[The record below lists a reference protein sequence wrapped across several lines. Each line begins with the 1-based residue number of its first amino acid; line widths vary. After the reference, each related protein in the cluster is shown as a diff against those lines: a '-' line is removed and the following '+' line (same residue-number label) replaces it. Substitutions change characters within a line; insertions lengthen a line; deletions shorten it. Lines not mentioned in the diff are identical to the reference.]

1 MKRSTVIYK
10 CFLILRST
18 LANMNSREE
27 KLKTRNKLFTLFGR
41 YKESKRNDIT
51 VRDYHREYRELN
63 REKIR
68 RYNAIYGRIR
78 RSEGK

>member
-10 CFLILRST
+10 SFLILRST
-18 LANMNSREE
+18 LANMESREE

-41 YKESKRNDIT
+41 YQESKRNDIT
-51 VRDYHREYRELN
+51 LRDYHREYRELN

>member
-10 CFLILRST
+10 SFLILRST
-18 LANMNSREE
+18 LANMNSKEE
-27 KLKTRNKLFTLFGR
+27 KLKTRNKLFTLYGR
-41 YKESKRNDIT
+41 YQESKRNDIT
-51 VRDYHREYRELN
+51 MRDYHREYRELN

>member
-10 CFLILRST
+10 SFLILRST

-41 YKESKRNDIT
+41 YQEAKRNDIT
-51 VRDYHREYRELN
+51 IRDYHREYRELN

>member
-10 CFLILRST
+10 SFLILRST
-18 LANMNSREE
+18 LANMDSREE

-41 YKESKRNDIT
+41 YQESKRNDIT

-68 RYNAIYGRIR
+68 RYNAIYGRIS

>member
-10 CFLILRST
+10 SFLILRST
-18 LANMNSREE
+18 LANMDSKEE
-27 KLKTRNKLFTLFGR
+27 KLKTRNKLFSLFGR
-41 YKESKRNDIT
+41 YQESKRNDIT

>member
-1 MKRSTVIYK
+1 MKRATVIYK
-10 CFLILRST
+10 SFLILRST

-41 YKESKRNDIT
+41 YQESKRNDIT

>member
-10 CFLILRST
+10 SFLILRST
-18 LANMNSREE
+18 LANMDSREE

-41 YKESKRNDIT
+41 YQESKRNDIT

>member
-10 CFLILRST
+10 SFLILRST
-18 LANMNSREE
+18 LANMNSKEE

-41 YKESKRNDIT
+41 YQESKRNDIT

>member
-10 CFLILRST
+10 SFLILRST
-18 LANMNSREE
+18 LANMNSKEE

-41 YKESKRNDIT
+41 YHESKRNDIT

>member
-1 MKRSTVIYK
+1 MRRSTVIYK
-10 CFLILRST
+10 SFLILRST

-41 YKESKRNDIT
+41 YQESKRNDIT

>member
-1 MKRSTVIYK
+1 
-10 CFLILRST
+10 
-18 LANMNSREE
+18 MNSKEE

-41 YKESKRNDIT
+41 YQESKRNDIT

>member
-10 CFLILRST
+10 SFLILRST
-18 LANMNSREE
+18 LANMNSKEE
-27 KLKTRNKLFTLFGR
+27 KLKTRNKLITLFGR
-41 YKESKRNDIT
+41 YQESKRNDIT

>member
-10 CFLILRST
+10 SFLILRST

-41 YKESKRNDIT
+41 YQESKRNDIT

>member
-10 CFLILRST
+10 SFLILRST

-41 YKESKRNDIT
+41 YQESKRNDIT

-78 RSEGK
+78 SSEGK

>member
-10 CFLILRST
+10 SFLILRST
-18 LANMNSREE
+18 LANMNNREE

-41 YKESKRNDIT
+41 YQESKRNDIT
-51 VRDYHREYRELN
+51 LRDYHREYRELN

>member
-10 CFLILRST
+10 SFLILRST
-18 LANMNSREE
+18 LANMNSKEE

-41 YKESKRNDIT
+41 YQESKRNDIT

-68 RYNAIYGRIR
+68 RYNTIYGRIR

>member
-1 MKRSTVIYK
+1 MKRSTAIYK
-10 CFLILRST
+10 SFLILRST

-41 YKESKRNDIT
+41 YQESKRNDIT

>member
-10 CFLILRST
+10 SVLILRST

-41 YKESKRNDIT
+41 YQESKRNDIT

>member
-10 CFLILRST
+10 SFLILRST
-18 LANMNSREE
+18 LANMNSSEE

-41 YKESKRNDIT
+41 YQESKRNDIT